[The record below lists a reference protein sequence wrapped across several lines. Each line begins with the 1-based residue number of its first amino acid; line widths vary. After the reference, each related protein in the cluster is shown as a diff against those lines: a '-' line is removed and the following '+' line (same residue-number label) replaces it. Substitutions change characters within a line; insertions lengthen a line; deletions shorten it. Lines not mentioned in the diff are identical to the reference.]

1 MTQRR
6 GKQEF
11 RQGTTCHTTWFFSG
25 DRKALSGTQE
35 CKQNGVWWTANSCQ
49 GKEIHSIAFE
59 TETTSADTVIRLHF
73 SSGLTSYQQASS
85 RYLASG
91 LPQSRNVKWDIVFEQ
106 KINEFFGD
114 AESTGF
120 GTGWWSG
127 ILSAFFGFLSFGGVL
142 CLHFPQLLTSPELRP
157 HYPMHIMRV
166 LIQSL
171 IVAAIFLGVI
181 SSLLRKKKTLALTG
195 MLFAI
200 AATALGGSSVKINET
215 QRNGLAIGL
224 DWFLLDLFLM
234 ALIYVPLERL
244 WPRYPKQG
252 TFRKEWTLDVVYFMS
267 THLPLQILSFLVLLP
282 ATQATK
288 YLGVPVLQGWIA
300 RMPWILQ
307 FFLAIVV
314 ADVAE
319 YFIHL
324 ALHKV
329 PFLWR
334 FHSIHHSS
342 KALDWIAGSRSH
354 FVDDTLV
361 RGFILAPLMLGFSQS
376 IILAYLIFVTL
387 HATWTHCN
395 FGPNATW
402 LEQFLVMPRYH
413 HWHHTSQK
421 EGIDKNFAI
430 HFPWIDKIFGTYYF
444 PDKWPEVYG
453 LDGEEISPTFLGQTI
468 DPFIGKKR

>member
-1 MTQRR
+1 
-6 GKQEF
+6 
-11 RQGTTCHTTWFFSG
+11 
-25 DRKALSGTQE
+25 
-35 CKQNGVWWTANSCQ
+35 
-49 GKEIHSIAFE
+49 
-59 TETTSADTVIRLHF
+59 VI
-73 SSGLTSYQQASS
+73 
-85 RYLASG
+85 
-91 LPQSRNVKWDIVFEQ
+91 EQ

-127 ILSAFFGFLSFGGVL
+127 ILSVFFGFLSFGAVL
-142 CLHFPQLLTSPELRP
+142 CLHFPQLLSSPELRA
-157 HYPMHIMRV
+157 HYPMHTMRIV
-166 LIQSL
+166 IQYL
-171 IVAAIFLGVI
+171 IVGALLFGVI
-181 SSLLRKKKTLALTG
+181 SSIRRKKKILGFTG
-195 MLFAI
+195 MLLAT
-200 AATALGGSSVKINET
+200 AATALGGSSVPINGT
-215 QRNGLAIGL
+215 PQGGLAIGL
-224 DWFLLDLFLM
+224 DWFLLDLLLM

-244 WPRYPKQG
+244 WPQYPAQG
-252 TFRKEWTLDVVYFMS
+252 TFRKDWTLDVVYFMS
-267 THLPLQILSFLVLLP
+267 THFPLQILSFLVLLP

-288 YLGVPVLQGWIA
+288 YLGVPVLQQFIA
-300 RMPWILQ
+300 RMPWLLQ
-307 FFLAIVV
+307 FFLAVVV

-334 FHSIHHSS
+334 FHAVHHSS

-361 RGFILAPLMLGFSQS
+361 RGFILVPLMLGFSQT

-395 FGPNATW
+395 FGPNAKW
-402 LEQFLVMPRYH
+402 LEKFLVMPRYH

-421 EGIDKNFAI
+421 EAIDRNFAI

-444 PDKWPEVYG
+444 PEHWPENYG
-453 LDGEEISPTFLGQTI
+453 LAGEEIAPGFLAQTI
-468 DPFIGKKR
+468 EPFMGKKKTP

>member
-1 MTQRR
+1 MIEQR
-6 GKQEF
+6 
-11 RQGTTCHTTWFFSG
+11 
-25 DRKALSGTQE
+25 
-35 CKQNGVWWTANSCQ
+35 
-49 GKEIHSIAFE
+49 
-59 TETTSADTVIRLHF
+59 
-73 SSGLTSYQQASS
+73 
-85 RYLASG
+85 
-91 LPQSRNVKWDIVFEQ
+91 
-106 KINEFFGD
+106 INEFFRD

-127 ILSAFFGFLSFGGVL
+127 ILSAFFGFLSFGAVL
-142 CLHFPQLLTSPELRP
+142 CLHFPQLLTSPELRSY
-157 HYPMHIMRV
+157 YPMHSMRV

-171 IVAAIFLGVI
+171 IVGATLFGIVASI
-181 SSLLRKKKTLALTG
+181 LRKKKNLAFSGL
-195 MLFAI
+195 LFAA
-200 AATALGGSSVKINET
+200 AATVLGGSSVKINGT
-215 QRNGLAIGL
+215 LRDGPAIGL

-244 WPRYPKQG
+244 WPQYPEQG

-267 THLPLQILSFLVLLP
+267 THLPIQVLSFLVLLP

-288 YLGVPVLQGWIA
+288 YLGVPVLQQFIA
-300 RMPWILQ
+300 RMPWLLQ
-307 FFLAIVV
+307 FCLAVVV

-324 ALHKV
+324 ALHRV

-334 FHSIHHSS
+334 FHAIHHSS

-361 RGFILAPLMLGFSQS
+361 RGFILVPLMLGFSQS

-395 FGPNATW
+395 FGPNVKW
-402 LEQFLVMPRYH
+402 LEKFLVMPRYH

-430 HFPWIDKIFGTYYF
+430 HFPWIDKLFGTYYF
-444 PDKWPEVYG
+444 PEHWPERYG
-453 LDGEEISPTFLGQTI
+453 LDGEEISPSFVGQTLE
-468 DPFIGKKR
+468 PFLPKRSGMA

>member
-1 MTQRR
+1 V
-6 GKQEF
+6 
-11 RQGTTCHTTWFFSG
+11 
-25 DRKALSGTQE
+25 L
-35 CKQNGVWWTANSCQ
+35 
-49 GKEIHSIAFE
+49 
-59 TETTSADTVIRLHF
+59 
-73 SSGLTSYQQASS
+73 
-85 RYLASG
+85 
-91 LPQSRNVKWDIVFEQ
+91 EQ
-106 KINEFFGD
+106 KINEFFAD

-142 CLHFPQLLTSPELRP
+142 CLLFPRLLSSPELRP

-166 LIQSL
+166 LIQGL
-171 IVAAIFLGVI
+171 IVAAILFGVI
-181 SSLLRKKKTLALTG
+181 ASILRKKKILALTG
-195 MLFAI
+195 MLLAI
-200 AATALGGSSVKINET
+200 AATALGGSSVPINET
-215 QRNGLAIGL
+215 PRGGLAIGL

-234 ALIYVPLERL
+234 ALIYVPLERI
-244 WPRYPKQG
+244 WPQYPKQG
-252 TFRKEWTLDVVYFMS
+252 TFRNQWTLDVVYFMS

-288 YLGVPVLQGWIA
+288 YLGVPVLQQFIA
-300 RMPWILQ
+300 RMPWLLQ
-307 FFLAIVV
+307 FFLAVVV

-334 FHSIHHSS
+334 FHAVHHSS

-395 FGPNATW
+395 FGPNAKW
-402 LEQFLVMPRYH
+402 IEEFLVMPRYH

-430 HFPWIDKIFGTYYF
+430 HFPWIDRVFGTYYY
-444 PDKWPEVYG
+444 PDEWPQVYG
-453 LDGEEISPTFLGQTI
+453 LDGEEISPSFLRQTVE
-468 DPFIGKKR
+468 PFIGRRKAP

>member
-1 MTQRR
+1 V
-6 GKQEF
+6 
-11 RQGTTCHTTWFFSG
+11 
-25 DRKALSGTQE
+25 L
-35 CKQNGVWWTANSCQ
+35 
-49 GKEIHSIAFE
+49 
-59 TETTSADTVIRLHF
+59 
-73 SSGLTSYQQASS
+73 
-85 RYLASG
+85 
-91 LPQSRNVKWDIVFEQ
+91 EQ

-114 AESTGF
+114 SESTGF
-120 GTGWWSG
+120 GSGWWSG
-127 ILSAFFGFLSFGGVL
+127 ILSAFLGFLSFGAVL
-142 CLHFPQLLTSPELRP
+142 CLHFPRLFSSPELRT
-157 HYPMHIMRV
+157 HYPMQTMRV
-166 LIQSL
+166 FIQCL
-171 IVAAIFLGVI
+171 IVGAILFGVI
-181 SSLLRKKKTLALTG
+181 ASILRKKKTLALTG
-195 MLFAI
+195 MLLAI
-200 AATALGGSSVKINET
+200 AATAWGGSSVQINGDFHG
-215 QRNGLAIGL
+215 GLAIGL

-244 WPRYPKQG
+244 WPQYPQQG
-252 TFRKEWTLDVVYFMS
+252 TFRNEWTLDVVYFMS

-288 YLGVPVLQGWIA
+288 YLGVPVLQQSIA
-300 RMPWILQ
+300 RLPWLLQ

-334 FHSIHHSS
+334 FHAIHHSS

-361 RGFILAPLMLGFSQS
+361 RGFILVPLMLGFSQT
-376 IILAYLIFVTL
+376 IILAYLVFVTL

-395 FGPNATW
+395 FGPNAKW

-430 HFPWIDKIFGTYYF
+430 HFPWIDKLFGTYYF
-444 PDKWPEVYG
+444 PEKWPEQYG
-453 LDGEEISPTFLGQTI
+453 LDGEAISPSFFGQTI
-468 DPFIGKKR
+468 DPFIKRKRTL